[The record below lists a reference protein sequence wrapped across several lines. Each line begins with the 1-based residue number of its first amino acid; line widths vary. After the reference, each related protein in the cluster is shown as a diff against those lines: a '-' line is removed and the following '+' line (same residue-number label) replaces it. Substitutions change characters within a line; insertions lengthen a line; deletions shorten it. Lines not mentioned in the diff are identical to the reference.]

1 MDRGIFMIAT
11 EHHAASFWFFT
22 ALATL
27 CLHAAE
33 PLPLNWEALRLVGGH
48 GKVVRQEDRLT
59 LTRETDASSTVVA
72 VLPNIAAA
80 GDSAY
85 LLRTKVRLLSDDG
98 EASFS
103 VVARTSDK
111 RWIRDWKSPCFSKG
125 TVQDVVM
132 PLCTNAD
139 TAALEL
145 TFSVERG
152 AAEFAAVS
160 LTPTSFLADDGRRLP
175 DMEMWLNM
183 DYLDNVE
190 YCSNLGL
197 ENYDEPAIV
206 AYFATCKRRNVT
218 GVLWRVSAL
227 GNFVYPT
234 KVGTIF
240 PQVIDGQEFTEGEK
254 RMAGNLER
262 FDPLAV
268 AIREAKRNGV
278 QLYIWMT
285 LSDEAYNDQSRGMTH
300 FSQFQ
305 KEHPETVQ
313 LNRKGEPLYGTMCY
327 SEPAAR
333 KYRLDI
339 IRELLA
345 YGADG
350 LYLCTR
356 SHSFSFGEDKG
367 DEYGFNPTIV
377 KQYKER
383 YGVDILTEDFD
394 IQKWR
399 ELKAEGLDQ
408 LIREAADLVHA
419 AGQKLMFGTSFWG
432 LSDSLTGN
440 WGKMPVDVKKYLRN
454 GWVDSV
460 VSGQFHVGPFFASIQ
475 QAAFAQAA
483 RPEQKLYFW
492 AQIYDYGQKRT
503 HTSQELL
510 EQAAFFRFLGANGGM
525 YHESVNLEERD
536 NPEILWTPLEQ
547 FYRKY

>member
-1 MDRGIFMIAT
+1 MIST
-11 EHHAASFWFFT
+11 EFHAGVFCLFT
-22 ALATL
+22 ALLTL
-27 CLHAAE
+27 CQQGISE
-33 PLPLNWEALRLVGGH
+33 PIQLNWNDLRIVGGS
-48 GKVVRQEDRLT
+48 GKAVPQKDGLT
-59 LTRETDASSTVVA
+59 LTRDAAATSPYVA
-72 VLPNIAAA
+72 VLPKAPAA
-80 GDSAY
+80 GDRAY
-85 LLRTKVRLLSDDG
+85 LFRARVRLLSDDG
-98 EASFS
+98 EAAFS
-103 VVARTSDK
+103 VVARTADNQ
-111 RWIRDWKSPCFSKG
+111 WIRDWKSPRFSG
-125 TVQDVVM
+125 GDAQDIAM
-132 PLCTNAD
+132 PLCTNAE

-145 TFSVERG
+145 TFSVEKG
-152 AAEFAAVS
+152 AAEFTAVS
-160 LTPTSFLADDGRRLP
+160 LSPTSFLADDGRQLP

-190 YCSNLGL
+190 YCRGMGL
-197 ENYDEPAIV
+197 ENYDEPAIA

-234 KVGTIF
+234 KAGTIY
-240 PQVIDGQEFTEGEK
+240 PYVLDGQELTEGEK
-254 RMAGNLER
+254 RLAGNLER

-285 LSDEAYNDQSRGMTH
+285 LSDEAYNDKSRGMTH

-305 KEHPETVQ
+305 KEHPETIQ

-333 KYRLDI
+333 QYRLDI
-339 IRELLA
+339 IRELIA
-345 YGADG
+345 YDADG

-367 DEYGFNPTIV
+367 DEYGFNPAVV
-377 KQYKER
+377 KEYKER

-394 IQKWR
+394 VQKWR

-419 AGQKLMFGTSFWG
+419 AGQKLMFGVSFWG

-475 QAAFAQAA
+475 RAAFAQAA
-483 RPEQKLYFW
+483 RPGQKLYFW

-510 EQAAFFRFLGANGGM
+510 EQAAFFRFLGANGAM

-536 NPEILWTPLEQ
+536 NPQLLWTPLEQ